1 MPSFS
6 MELTLWKPYLTN
18 EVLSVLIVWSYQN
31 LLQVGLIHL
40 PKTQQLYSQNTLPIV
55 ENVRTSYIP
64 SLCFGLT
71 STSNSFVILSPQ
83 YAKLVDE

>member
-40 PKTQQLYSQNTLPIV
+40 PKTQQLLFSKHPPNCG
-55 ENVRTSYIP
+55 ECSD
-64 SLCFGLT
+64 
-71 STSNSFVILSPQ
+71 FVHSITMLW
-83 YAKLVDE
+83 AHINL